1 MQFTITN
8 ACVTCNKIGT
18 KLAKLNS
25 NDLSSNNANINASLE
40 DIGNP
45 NTIKGNKALIDPALL
60 AVSALI
66 KDRKLSFLLIIFSKK

>member
-8 ACVTCNKIGT
+8 AFVTSKSIGA
-18 KLAKLNS
+18 KLAKLS
-25 NDLSSNNANINASLE
+25 SKDLSSSNASISASLE
-40 DIGNP
+40 DIGKP